1 MRHAPSAG
9 ASRLLGVK
17 VLAALAMALGWL
29 RRCRDRQEHDG
40 RPPPLATSMILAV
53 IRLEAVV
60 VTLLAVLV
68 VLVVVV
74 VVVVVVVLGRRST
87 PPSWRHLLRL
97 RRLF

>member
-1 MRHAPSAG
+1 MLRHASSAG

-17 VLAALAMALGWL
+17 VMAALGMTLGWL
-29 RRCRDRQEHDG
+29 RGCRDCQEHDG
-40 RPPPLATSMILAV
+40 RPPPLATLMTLEAIH
-53 IRLEAVV
+53 LEAVV

-74 VVVVVVVLGRRST
+74 VVVVVLGRRST
-87 PPSWRHLLRL
+87 PPSWRRWLRL

>member
-1 MRHAPSAG
+1 MLRHTPSAG
-9 ASRLLGVK
+9 AARLLGVK
-17 VLAALAMALGWL
+17 VLEALAMALGCL
-29 RRCRDRQEHDG
+29 RGCRDRQEHDG
-40 RPPPLATSMILAV
+40 RPPPLATSMILEA
-53 IRLEAVV
+53 ILLEAVV

-68 VLVVVV
+68 VLVV

>member
-1 MRHAPSAG
+1 MLRHAPSAG

-17 VLAALAMALGWL
+17 VLAALAMALG
-29 RRCRDRQEHDG
+29 CRDRQEHDG
-40 RPPPLATSMILAV
+40 RPPPLATLMTLEVILLA
-53 IRLEAVV
+53 AVV

-68 VLVVVV
+68 VPLVVVV
-74 VVVVVVVLGRRST
+74 VVAVLGRRST